1 MAKTATTATVE
12 LVQLDPRSLAEH
24 PANIRTDL
32 GDVTELAASIR
43 TVGILEP
50 VIVVPV
56 TEVDGDVQN
65 GSDEKGGYRI
75 IAGHR
80 RVAAA
85 IQAKQATVPCVV
97 RPDLNGDVEQLT
109 GMIVENVLRTNLT
122 PAEEAAAYAQ
132 LAAFDLT
139 PAAIAKRTGRS
150 GKKVRDALALH
161 ALPEQV
167 KDRVANDTMTLD
179 EAAAI
184 AEFADDPKA
193 HARLL
198 KAADSG
204 YGLKYA
210 IADERHRR
218 DKKQRTATAKTALTE
233 QGITVVGAPK
243 GWPYYCKEARVAD
256 LALADGV
263 TLYRQDTHADC
274 PGHAAFLDHDGQP
287 VFICRDPDEHGHIRL
302 SGTNYV
308 TPAEAAR
315 READAVQ
322 QQERADALTVAATVR
337 REFLRTLL
345 RQAKT
350 PVDFHR
356 ACLLLWFDYGLDT
369 GREHP
374 ALVADLLGISS
385 GGDDSLRSAYMKR
398 LDSNAENRLWQHP
411 VAHAAA
417 LAETNLDRAAT
428 GRSWTY
434 RPRLTVDW
442 LDLLTALGH
451 ERSPAEQ
458 AVYDEA
464 VAAANE
470 EADALDEDDEIN
482 EDDIDDGD
490 EEEPS
495 ADAEVDLNGEGDQ
508 PQDAS
513 F

>member
-1 MAKTATTATVE
+1 MAKTATTAPVE
-12 LVQLDPRSLAEH
+12 FVQLDPRSLAEH

-43 TVGILEP
+43 TLGILEP

-56 TEVDGDVQN
+56 TTPAGDDQN
-65 GSDEKGGYRI
+65 SSNEGTGGYRI

-85 IQAKQATVPCVV
+85 IHAQQPTVPCLV
-97 RPDLNGDVEQLT
+97 RADLAGDVEQLT

-139 PAAIAKRTGRS
+139 PTAIAKRTGRTS
-150 GKKVRDALALH
+150 KKVRDALALH

-167 KDRVANDTMTLD
+167 KGRVANDTMTLD

-204 YGLKYA
+204 HGLKYA
-210 IADERHRR
+210 IADERHRK
-218 DKKQRTATAKTALTE
+218 DKKQRTAAAKATLSE
-233 QGITVVGAPK
+233 QGIKVVGAPK
-243 GWPYYCKEARVAD
+243 GWPYYCKDARVTD

-263 TLYRQDTHADC
+263 TRYSIDTHADC
-274 PGHAAFLDHDGQP
+274 PGHAAFVDQDGQP
-287 VFICRDPDEHGHIRL
+287 VFICRDPDEHGHTRL
-302 SGTNYV
+302 NRTNFV
-308 TPAEAAR
+308 TPDEAAR

-322 QQERADALTVAATVR
+322 QQERADALAVAATVR

-356 ACLLLWFDYGLDT
+356 ACLLIWFGYSLDT
-369 GREHP
+369 NREHP
-374 ALVADLLGISS
+374 ALVADLLGITRDAD
-385 GGDDSLRSAYMKR
+385 GHLGSAYMKR
-398 LDSNAENRLWQHP
+398 LDSSGENRLWQHP

-417 LAETNLDRAAT
+417 LAETNLDRAAS
-428 GRSWTY
+428 GRSWGY
-434 RPRLTVDW
+434 RPRLTAEW

-451 ERSPAEQ
+451 ERSPVEQ

-464 VAAANE
+464 VAAAND
-470 EADALDEDDEIN
+470 EAVALDEDDEIEED
-482 EDDIDDGD
+482 EDDLDDGD
-490 EEEPS
+490 EVEV
-495 ADAEVDLNGEGDQ
+495 ADADSGEEV
-508 PQDAS
+508 P
-513 F
+513 